1 MTPREDHKIMPNIDV
16 KYDLA
21 MAPGPG
27 KTRVYFSQGDRG
39 LGTAT
44 LSLFA
49 NNYPLYL
56 EEGITAMIVGRK
68 PDKTAYAYDC
78 QISRDRRA
86 VIVTAAEQM
95 TAVAGT
101 GEAQIIFTDGDGN
114 VAGTCNFE
122 VIVEADPTEGTTPSE
137 SDYAVFY
144 QAIAAAG
151 EAQTSAQ
158 QAATSATA
166 AQAAAS
172 TAQEAAAGIEAD
184 QPAVVALSITGT
196 AIHTAVAQSQ
206 ETGEPVTLAR
216 QYVTADPADADAIH
230 AALQAGKRIRFD
242 LTAETGGG
250 NAIRTSATRCRTA
263 PNGRDI
269 THYIVAF
276 DRADLCWGFTGLS
289 SLKVTYAR
297 DAQGVNAVAVTVEAV
312 QEDFELIFTAP
323 ITDPPTVRTAIP
335 ATTNHTEE
343 EVTAAYEAGKK
354 VHARIHLTT
363 GTPAFFD
370 LYPVYTAAVQAV
382 HVYSGLLVTGT
393 DPIDAYSVA
402 AMWDNGEPIIMI
414 PGKIGEEVNA

>member
-1 MTPREDHKIMPNIDV
+1 MPNIDV

-78 QISRDRRA
+78 QISKDRRA

-101 GEAQIIFTDGDGN
+101 GEAQIIFTDGAGN
-114 VAGTCNFE
+114 IAGTCNFE

-166 AQAAAS
+166 AQAAAQ
-172 TAQEAAAGIEAD
+172 TATEKAQEATEAAEAAEAD
-184 QPAVVALSITGT
+184 QPVIVSLSVTAAAVAT
-196 AIHTAVAQSQ
+196 AITQSQ
-206 ETGEPVTLAR
+206 ESGQPVTLAA
-216 QYVTADPADADAIH
+216 QYVTADPADASAIR
-230 AALQAGKRIRFD
+230 AALGAGKKVRFD
-242 LTAETGGG
+242 LTATTGGDT
-250 NAIRTSATRCRTA
+250 AIRTSTARCRSVLG
-263 PNGRDI
+263 GRDI
-269 THYIVAF
+269 THYYVTF
-276 DRADLCWGFTGLS
+276 DNADLCGYFADLS
-289 SLKVTYAR
+289 LLTIDYTC
-297 DAQGVNAVAVTVEAV
+297 DANRKNGVAVGVTAV
-312 QEDFELIFTAP
+312 SADEDFELIFTASLEGQP
-323 ITDPPTVRTAIP
+323 EPPTTVP
-335 ATTNHTEE
+335 ATANLTQA
-343 EVTAAYEAGKK
+343 EVAAAYAAGKK
-354 VHARIHLTT
+354 VNAKIRFAT
-363 GTPAFFD
+363 GMPITYD
-370 LYPVYTAAVQAV
+370 LVPVYTATVEMSGTAEY
-382 HVYSGLLVTGT
+382 VYNGLLILGTGMYT
-393 DPIDAYSVA
+393 VVA
-402 AMWDNGEPIIMI
+402 KWDNGNPMVALT
-414 PGKIGEEVNA
+414 GKIEVTS